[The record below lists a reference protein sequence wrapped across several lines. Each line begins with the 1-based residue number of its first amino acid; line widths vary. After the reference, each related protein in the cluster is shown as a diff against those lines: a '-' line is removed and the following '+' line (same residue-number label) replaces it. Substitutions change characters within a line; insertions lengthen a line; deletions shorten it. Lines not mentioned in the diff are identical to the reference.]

1 MQPARPRSRRRFSI
15 LLIKPSHYDE
25 DGYVI
30 RWWRSTMPSNSLAVV
45 DALARSAAQRRVLG
59 PDIHIEVS
67 AIDETNKRVALK
79 SIIARFLRNQNF
91 GFVGLVGVQSN
102 EFPRAMDI
110 ARPLRR
116 AGINVV
122 IGGFHVSGCLAMLS
136 DIPADLAAGIA
147 DGITLFA
154 GESESHLDDLIVD
167 VANGRLRAT
176 YDYMKTLPDI
186 MTVEA
191 PPFLPVDFVKRTVGN
206 VTSFDAGR
214 GCPFQCSFCTIINVQ
229 GRKSRFRS
237 PNSIEQIIRS
247 NWAQGID
254 RFFITDDNFA
264 RNKDWE
270 AIYDRI
276 IELRERDGLDVRFMI
291 QVDTLCHR
299 IPGFIEKSRRAGVTR
314 VFIGLENI
322 NPDNLL
328 AAKKRQN
335 KLTEYRR
342 MLLAW
347 KSVGIMTF
355 AGYILGFPHDT
366 PQSIARDLDIIKE
379 ELPVDALEFFIL
391 TPLPG
396 SEDHKV
402 LLSKGVPM
410 DGDMNRY
417 TLEHVVTDHSRMSRS
432 EWQHAYRAAWD
443 HFYTAAHLET
453 ILRRAH
459 ASGINVW
466 SLHPILLWFSSAVP
480 LENVHPLQAGILR
493 LKRRTDRRSGMPLEP
508 RLAFYGKCASSLVR
522 KYSALYRRWRR
533 LGKVCRKIEKEDPSR
548 SYKDRALLP
557 YADESG
563 KDWRLYSQTVA
574 AEAAVSREHRVAG
587 RSPIG
592 DDGRS
597 TVVAYRDT
605 LPGALQSP

>member
-291 QVDTLCHR
+291 QVDTLSHR

>member
-67 AIDETNKRVALK
+67 AIDETNKRVPLK

-443 HFYTAAHLET
+443 QFYTAAHLET

>member
-1 MQPARPRSRRRFSI
+1 
-15 LLIKPSHYDE
+15 
-25 DGYVI
+25 
-30 RWWRSTMPSNSLAVV
+30 MPSNSLAVV
-45 DALARSAAQRRVLG
+45 DALARSAAKRQVLG

-67 AIDETNKRVALK
+67 TIDETNRRVPLK
-79 SIIARFLRNQNF
+79 SIIARFVRNQNF

-154 GESESHLDDLIVD
+154 GECETHLDDLIVD
-167 VANGRLRAT
+167 VASGRLRAT

-247 NWAQGID
+247 NWEQGID

-417 TLEHVVTDHSRMSRS
+417 TLEHVVTDHSRMSRP
-432 EWQHAYRAAWD
+432 EWQQAYRAAWEQ
-443 HFYTAAHLET
+443 FYTPAHLET

-459 ASGINVW
+459 ASGINIW

-493 LKRRTDRRSGMPLEP
+493 LKRRIDRRSGMPLEP
-508 RLAFYGKCASSLVR
+508 RLAFYAKCASALVR
-522 KYSALYRRWRR
+522 KYSALYRRWR
-533 LGKVCRKIEKEDPSR
+533 LLDKVCRKIEKEDPSR

-557 YADESG
+557 YEYESG
-563 KDWRLYSQTVA
+563 EDWKLYSQTIA
-574 AEAAVSREHRVAG
+574 AEAAVNREHRVAG
-587 RSPIG
+587 RSATMSAL
-592 DDGRS
+592 DGS
-597 TVVAYRDT
+597 NI
-605 LPGALQSP
+605 

>member
-136 DIPADLAAGIA
+136 DIPADLVAGIA

-417 TLEHVVTDHSRMSRS
+417 TLEHVVTDHARMSRS
-432 EWQHAYRAAWD
+432 EWQQAYRAAWD
-443 HFYTAAHLET
+443 QFYTAAHLET